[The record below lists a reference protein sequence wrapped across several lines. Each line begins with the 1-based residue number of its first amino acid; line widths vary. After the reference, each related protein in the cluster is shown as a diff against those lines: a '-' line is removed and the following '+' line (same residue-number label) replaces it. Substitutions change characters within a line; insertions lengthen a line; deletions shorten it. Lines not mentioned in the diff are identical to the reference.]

1 MGKIQYYSTCTVI
14 PPHILRHVADHGDAA
29 ARDTIVA
36 TLHQSAEIA
45 KRSHTPFAALRSR
58 VNYARQRKVY
68 TAEHRQTLPGRLLM
82 SESSRANRD
91 IEANEAFIG
100 CGATYDFYAKVF
112 LRNSID
118 DRGMPL
124 LSSIHYGMKFDNAM
138 WNGRQMIYGDGD
150 GKLFRRFTA
159 ALDVIAHELTHGMT
173 QHSAAL
179 LYQDQ
184 PGALN
189 EHISDAFGIMV
200 KQKQL
205 GLSSA
210 QSDWLI
216 GVGLFARGVKGK
228 AIRSMA
234 APGTAYDDPLLG
246 KDPQPA
252 HMRDFVNTTDD
263 NGGVHINSG
272 IPNHAFYL
280 ASIGLGGNA
289 WDVAGRIWY
298 DVLTTRLHPDAGF
311 QAFADSTV
319 ASAGDLYGVG
329 GEVQRIV
336 AEAWTKVGI
345 EAGAAVKKAASPR
358 LYGVVHGQDKWRD
371 RPLINRLNNRLISR
385 LNRGK

>member
-1 MGKIQYYSTCTVI
+1 MRNIHHCCSCTVI
-14 PPHILRHVADHGDAA
+14 PPHILKHVAEHGDKA
-29 ARDTIVA
+29 ARERIEDTLRLTAEIVKQRQSTFMA
-36 TLHQSAEIA
+36 MPARVNTQRQRRVYSAE
-45 KRSHTPFAALRSR
+45 HT
-58 VNYARQRKVY
+58 QK
-68 TAEHRQTLPGRLLM
+68 LPGRLLM
-82 SESSRANRD
+82 GEKSAPIHD

-100 CGATYDFYAKVF
+100 CGATYEFYAKVF

-124 LSSIHYGMKFDNAM
+124 LSTVHYGVNFDNAM
-138 WNGRQMIYGDGD
+138 WNGKQMVYGDGD
-150 GKLFRRFTA
+150 RKLFRRFTA
-159 ALDVIAHELTHGMT
+159 AIDVIAHELSHGVT
-173 QHSAAL
+173 QYTAAL

-189 EHISDAFGIMV
+189 EHISDAFGIMI
-200 KQKQL
+200 KQNHL

-216 GVGLFARGVKGK
+216 GVGLYAKGINGK

-234 APGTAYDDPLLG
+234 APGTAYDDPMLG

-252 HMRDFVNTTDD
+252 HMRDFVNTADD

-280 ASIGLGGNA
+280 AAIALGGNA

-298 DVLTTRLHPDAGF
+298 EVLTKRLNSDAGF
-311 QAFADSTV
+311 AAFAKATV

-329 GEVQRIV
+329 GEVQSTV
-336 AEAWTKVGI
+336 AEAWSQVGI
-345 EAGAAVKKAASPR
+345 DTRAAVRKGAAPAGRGIVRAQA
-358 LYGVVHGQDKWRD
+358 KWRNH
-371 RPLINRLNNRLISR
+371 PLAAR
-385 LNRGK
+385 K